1 MRLLPRH
8 TDRVATC
15 WSWITAVAILCH
27 IRICIAGNLLI
38 EAYSPVAAPVE
49 LVGSK
54 EKMAVDLIVVWGPG
68 GVSKVR
74 GGQHTLVER
83 LGYKVQGN
91 ASRLGTWTDA
101 DKAELLAL
109 VAELQPCGAADWE
122 VIADKLGRWSKVP
135 APPRPCPRQ

>member
-1 MRLLPRH
+1 MNM
-8 TDRVATC
+8 T
-15 WSWITAVAILCH
+15 TA
-27 IRICIAGNLLI
+27 
-38 EAYSPVAAPVE
+38 
-49 LVGSK
+49 
-54 EKMAVDLIVVWGPG
+54 G

-109 VAELQPCGAADWE
+109 VAELQPCGATDWE
-122 VIADKLGRWSKVP
+122 VIADKLGRWSKVRSGQ
-135 APPRPCPRQ
+135 APTLTDRCQRLGVRGHIKDDWEVLQQGYHPLRGSCR

>member
-1 MRLLPRH
+1 MSPDIPLDRH
-8 TDRVATC
+8 RGWFA
-15 WSWITAVAILCH
+15 
-27 IRICIAGNLLI
+27 
-38 EAYSPVAAPVE
+38 
-49 LVGSK
+49 LVMLTSRQ
-54 EKMAVDLIVVWGPG
+54 EKMDDDLAVSWGTG

-109 VAELQPCGAADWE
+109 VAELQPCGATDWE
-122 VIADKLGRWSKVP
+122 VIADKLGRWSKVRMLVLH
-135 APPRPCPRQ
+135 ADTFEARLACG